1 MLLKTVYDTFLAKVN
16 FDITYQVLVDY
27 FLKYKLIQASK
38 VFKKKIE
45 DFEERGN
52 WNTTGLLKN
61 TIISDITEE

>member
-1 MLLKTVYDTFLAKVN
+1 MQQIMMLLKTVYDKFLAKVN

-52 WNTTGLLKN
+52 
-61 TIISDITEE
+61 

>member
-52 WNTTGLLKN
+52 WNTIELLKN